1 MSSNLV
7 IVESPAKAKTIKKY
21 LGKDFEVL
29 ASYGHVR
36 DLVPKEGAVDPEHHF
51 AMKYQV
57 VERNQKHVDAIA
69 RALKKATSLFL
80 ATDPDRE
87 GEAISWHLH
96 ELLKAGGALKGKEV
110 QRVVFYE
117 ITKNA
122 VREAMEHPR
131 GLSVD
136 LVNAQQARRALD
148 FLVGFNLSP
157 LLWKK
162 VRPGLSAGRVQSPAL
177 RMICEREDEIAAFTA
192 REYWTIDAELMHTE
206 QKFPAKLVEYRGG
219 KVEQFSFTTE
229 SAAHEAVSTL
239 ASAARGELTVLGVD
253 RKQRRR
259 NPAPPFTTS
268 TLQQEASRKLG
279 FSAQKTMRVA
289 QQLYEGV
296 DIGDGAVGLI
306 TYMRTDSL
314 NLAQE
319 AIGQIREVI
328 VELYG
333 KEGLSEEP
341 RIYRTKSA
349 NAQEAHEA
357 IRPTDARIA
366 PAGVEKSMDSDQFRL
381 YSLIWKRT
389 MACQMA
395 PAVFD
400 TVAVEF
406 LAGADGPQ
414 RTVLRANGS
423 TLIKPGYISVYQEGL
438 DDAVQDDSDHVLP
451 PMTEGDRVRLLGVT
465 PSQHFTEPPPRY
477 SEASLVKALEEY
489 GIGRP
494 STYASII
501 STLRDREYVQIE
513 SRRFTATDIGKIV
526 SRFLTQYFTT
536 YVDYDFTAKMED
548 ALDAVATGEQEWVPL
563 LERFWKPFIELVT
576 HTETSVSR
584 EEVAQARDLGTDPA
598 SGKPMTVRMGRFG
611 PFVQIGTKDD
621 EEKPRFA
628 GLRPGQ
634 KMDSITRDEALVLF
648 QLPRKLGTTPE
659 GEEITAN
666 TGRFGPYVKYGAKYA
681 SLKTDDPY
689 TITRERALEVIRE
702 KMIADA
708 NRLILDFPNDG
719 IQVLNGRFGPYITD
733 KTRNAK
739 IPKDKDPKSLTLE
752 ECRTMLAAAP
762 LRTFG
767 KWGRKNARKGERGA
781 AQGSKA
787 NGAAKAAAEGVDPAD
802 RTGRSPEAASG
813 TRRAK
818 GVAPKSTSAKSTSA
832 KSTSAKSTS
841 AKSTS
846 AKSTSAKSTSAK
858 STSATPSSA
867 SPVSAKATSAEAAAP
882 RAASKLAAKGLK
894 AAAKKRAPAEPLD
907 AKVKPKAQG
916 KQPGSARKKS

>member
-1 MSSNLV
+1 
-7 IVESPAKAKTIKKY
+7 VESPAKAKTIKKY

-36 DLVPKEGAVDPEHHF
+36 DLVPKEGAVDPAHHF

-57 VERNQKHVDAIA
+57 VERNQKHVDAIS
-69 RALKKATSLFL
+69 RALKKAKSLFL

-87 GEAISWHLH
+87 GEAISWHLY
-96 ELLKAGGALKGKEV
+96 ELLKAQGALEGKSV

-117 ITKNA
+117 ITKNS
-122 VREAMEHPR
+122 VREAMATPR
-131 GLSVD
+131 ELSVD

-177 RMICEREDEIAAFTA
+177 RMICEREDEIAAFVA
-192 REYWTIDAELMHTE
+192 REYWSIDAELEHSE
-206 QKFPAKLVEYRGG
+206 QKFPGKLVEFRGA

-229 SAAHEAVSTL
+229 SQAREVEQSL
-239 ASAARGELTVLGVD
+239 LSAAAGVLTVLTVD
-253 RKQRRR
+253 RKQRKR

-268 TLQQEASRKLG
+268 TLQQEAARKLG

-296 DIGDGAVGLI
+296 DIGEGQVGLI

-319 AIGQIREVI
+319 AVGQIREVI
-328 VELYG
+328 VQLYG
-333 KEGLSEEP
+333 EAGLSEEP
-341 RIYRTKSA
+341 RVFRTKSK

-357 IRPTDARIA
+357 IRPTAANIL
-366 PAGVEKSMDSDQFRL
+366 PADIESKLEADQFRL

-389 MACQMA
+389 VACQMA
-395 PAVFD
+395 PAIFD
-400 TVAVEF
+400 TVAVDM
-406 LAGADGPQ
+406 LAGAAAAQSAGGDG

-423 TLIKPGYISVYQEGL
+423 TLVKPGYISVYQEGM
-438 DDAVQDDSDHVLP
+438 DDVVQDDSDHVLP
-451 PMTEGDRVRLLGVT
+451 PMQPGDRVKLAAVT
-465 PSQHFTEPPPRY
+465 PSQHFTEPPPRF

-501 STLRDREYVQIE
+501 STLRDRQYVEIE

-548 ALDAVATGEQEWVPL
+548 SLDGVANGEQEWVPL
-563 LERFWKPFIELVT
+563 LEKFWKPFIDLVN

-584 EEVAQARDLGTDPA
+584 EEVAQARDLGVDPV
-598 SGKPMTVRMGRFG
+598 SGKPMSVRMGRFG

-621 EEKPRFA
+621 ADKPRFA

-634 KMDSITRDEALVLF
+634 KMDAVTHTQALELF
-648 QLPRKLGTTPE
+648 KLPRKLGTTAA
-659 GEEITAN
+659 GDEITTN
-666 TGRFGPYVKYGAKYA
+666 VGRFGPYVKYGSKYV
-681 SLKTDDPY
+681 SLKVDDPY
-689 TITRERALEVIRE
+689 EITPERALEVIRE
-702 KMIADA
+702 KEIADA
-708 NRLILDFPNDG
+708 NRLILDFPDAN
-719 IQVLNGRFGPYITD
+719 IQVLNGRYGPYITD
-733 KTRNAK
+733 KARNAK

-752 ECRTMLAAAP
+752 ECQTLLAAAP
-762 LRTFG
+762 ARTFG
-767 KWGRKNARKGERGA
+767 KWGRKNAKSKTAGA
-781 AQGSKA
+781 D
-787 NGAAKAAAEGVDPAD
+787 KAAAN
-802 RTGRSPEAASG
+802 
-813 TRRAK
+813 
-818 GVAPKSTSAKSTSA
+818 
-832 KSTSAKSTS
+832 
-841 AKSTS
+841 
-846 AKSTSAKSTSAK
+846 
-858 STSATPSSA
+858 
-867 SPVSAKATSAEAAAP
+867 AAAEP
-882 RAASKLAAKGLK
+882 ASVAG
-894 AAAKKRAPAEPLD
+894 AAKKRAAKRSPAGAPTRLA
-907 AKVKPKAQG
+907 AKGAKASSDKTAPIKAAAAPKPK
-916 KQPGSARKKS
+916 RRVKKSSAKKKA

>member
-1 MSSNLV
+1 LSNNLV

-36 DLVPKEGAVDPEHHF
+36 DLVPKEGAVDPKHHF

-57 VERNQKHVDAIA
+57 VERNRKHVDAIA
-69 RALKKATSLFL
+69 RALKKAKALFL

-87 GEAISWHLH
+87 GEAISWHLR
-96 ELLKAGGALKGKEV
+96 ELLKAEGALKGKDV

-131 GLSVD
+131 DLSVD
-136 LVNAQQARRALD
+136 LVNAQQCRRALD
-148 FLVGFNLSP
+148 YLVGFNLSP

-177 RMICEREDEIAAFTA
+177 RMICEREDEIAAFKA
-192 REYWTIDAELMHTE
+192 QEYWTIDAELMHSE
-206 QKFPAKLVEYRGG
+206 QKFPGKLVEYQGG

-229 SAAHEAVSTL
+229 SAARQAVSTL
-239 ASAARGELTVLGVD
+239 ERAARGELTVLGVD

-296 DIGDGAVGLI
+296 DIGEGAVGLI

-319 AIGQIREVI
+319 AVAQIREVI

-333 KEGLSEEP
+333 AEALAEEP
-341 RIYRTKSA
+341 RVYRTKSA

-357 IRPTDARIA
+357 IRPTDARIV
-366 PAGVEKSMDSDQFRL
+366 PANIEKKIDADQFRL

-400 TVAVEF
+400 TVAVDF
-406 LAGADGPQ
+406 LAGAAGPQ

-423 TLIKPGYISVYQEGL
+423 TLIKPGYISVYQEDT
-438 DDAVQDDSDHVLP
+438 DDVVQDDSDHVLP
-451 PMTEGDRVRLLGVT
+451 PMAEGDRVKLLGVT
-465 PSQHFTEPPPRY
+465 PSQHFTEPPPRFT
-477 SEASLVKALEEY
+477 EASLVKALEEY

-501 STLRDREYVQIE
+501 STLRDREYVAIE

-526 SRFLTQYFTT
+526 SRFLTQYFTI
-536 YVDYDFTAKMED
+536 YVDYDFTAKMEN
-548 ALDAVATGEQEWVPL
+548 ALDAIAGGEQEWVPL
-563 LERFWKPFIELVT
+563 LDRFWKPFIKLVN

-584 EEVAQARDLGTDPA
+584 EEVAMARDLGTDPE
-598 SGKPMTVRMGRFG
+598 SGKPMSVRMGRFG

-634 KMDSITRDEALVLF
+634 KMDAITREEALFLF
-648 QLPRKLGTTPE
+648 QLPRKLGATSD

-666 TGRFGPYVKYGAKYA
+666 TGRFGPYVKYGSKYV

-689 TITRERALEVIRE
+689 TIALERALEVIRE
-702 KMIADA
+702 KQIADA
-708 NRLILDFPNDG
+708 NRLILDFPDAG
-719 IQVLNGRFGPYITD
+719 IQVLNGRYGPYITD
-733 KTRNAK
+733 KARNAK
-739 IPKDKDPKSLTLE
+739 IPKERDPKTLTLT
-752 ECRTMLAAAP
+752 ECQSMLAAAP
-762 LRTFG
+762 VRTFG
-767 KWGRKNARKGERGA
+767 KWGRKNAKGAKDAATAAATAAAATAAGA
-781 AQGSKA
+781 ASRA
-787 NGAAKAAAEGVDPAD
+787 AAKTTPG
-802 RTGRSPEAASG
+802 
-813 TRRAK
+813 AK
-818 GVAPKSTSAKSTSA
+818 TVVKAPKGAL
-832 KSTSAKSTS
+832 
-841 AKSTS
+841 
-846 AKSTSAKSTSAK
+846 
-858 STSATPSSA
+858 
-867 SPVSAKATSAEAAAP
+867 
-882 RAASKLAAKGLK
+882 RLAAKGSK
-894 AAAKKRAPAEPLD
+894 AAAKKRAPAEPISGT
-907 AKVKPKAQG
+907 ASQSKA
-916 KQPGSARKKS
+916 KQPGSKRKKN

>member
-1 MSSNLV
+1 LSTNLV

-36 DLVPKEGAVDPEHHF
+36 DLVPKEGAVDPDHDF

-57 VERNQKHVDAIA
+57 VERNQKHVDAIS
-69 RALKKATSLFL
+69 RALKKATSLYL

-87 GEAISWHLH
+87 GEAISWHLY
-96 ELLKAGGALKGKEV
+96 ELMKSKGELEGKTV

-117 ITKNA
+117 ITKAA
-122 VREAMEHPR
+122 VREAMAQPR
-131 GLSVD
+131 ELSVD

-177 RMICEREDEIAAFTA
+177 RMICEREDEIAAFIA
-192 REYWTIDAELMHTE
+192 REYWTIDAELEHSE
-206 QKFPAKLVEYRGG
+206 QKFPGKLVEYAGS
-219 KVEQFSFTTE
+219 KVEQFSFTSEAEARAVERTLKD
-229 SAAHEAVSTL
+229 AAKGT
-239 ASAARGELTVLGVD
+239 LTVLGVD

-268 TLQQEASRKLG
+268 TLQQEAARKLG

-296 DIGDGAVGLI
+296 DIGEGAVGLI

-314 NLAQE
+314 NLSQE
-319 AIGQIREVI
+319 AIGQIRETI
-328 VELYG
+328 VQLYG
-333 KEGLSEEP
+333 KEGLAEEP
-341 RIYRTKSA
+341 RIYKTKSK

-357 IRPTDARIA
+357 IRPTAANILPNDI
-366 PAGVEKSMDSDQFRL
+366 EKHLEADQFRL

-389 MACQMA
+389 VACQMA
-395 PAVFD
+395 PAIFD
-400 TVAVEF
+400 TVAVDL
-406 LAGADGPQ
+406 LAGTPEQARAANAPP

-423 TLIKPGYISVYQEGL
+423 TLVKPGYISVYQEGM
-438 DDAVQDDSDHVLP
+438 DDVVQDDSDHVLP
-451 PMTEGDRVRLLGVT
+451 PMQEGDRVKLTQVV
-465 PSQHFTEPPPRY
+465 PNQHFTEPPPRF

-501 STLRDREYVQIE
+501 STLRDREYVDIE

-548 ALDAVATGEQEWVPL
+548 SLDAVAAGDQEWVPL
-563 LERFWKPFIELVT
+563 LEKFWKPFIDLVN

-584 EEVAQARDLGTDPA
+584 EEVAQARDLWIDPA
-598 SGKPMTVRMGRFG
+598 SGKPMSVRMGRFG

-621 EEKPRFA
+621 DDKPRFA

-634 KMDSITRDEALVLF
+634 KMDLITHEQALELF
-648 QLPRKLGTTPE
+648 KLPRKLGQTAT
-659 GEEITAN
+659 GEEITTN
-666 TGRFGPYVKYGAKYA
+666 VGRFGPYVKFGAKYV

-689 TITRERALEVIRE
+689 DITPERALEVIRE
-702 KMIADA
+702 KEIADA
-708 NRLILDFPNDG
+708 NRLILDFPDAG

-733 KTRNAK
+733 KQRNAK
-739 IPKDKDPKSLTLE
+739 IPKDRDPKSVTLE
-752 ECRTMLAAAP
+752 ECQTLLATAP
-762 LRTFG
+762 VRTFG
-767 KWGRKNARKGERGA
+767 RWGKKNAKAKNGKGTGKTAAPSATAAGATPIHAKAGGVGAKAGGA
-781 AQGSKA
+781 ARKRKSPPARPGLAPGTPQRL
-787 NGAAKAAAEGVDPAD
+787 AAKA
-802 RTGRSPEAASG
+802 S
-813 TRRAK
+813 
-818 GVAPKSTSAKSTSA
+818 
-832 KSTSAKSTS
+832 
-841 AKSTS
+841 
-846 AKSTSAKSTSAK
+846 
-858 STSATPSSA
+858 
-867 SPVSAKATSAEAAAP
+867 
-882 RAASKLAAKGLK
+882 K
-894 AAAKKRAPAEPLD
+894 AAANKKAPLPIAAGPRS
-907 AKVKPKAQG
+907 AVKPK
-916 KQPGSARKKS
+916 KSAAKKKT

>member
-1 MSSNLV
+1 LSSNLV

-36 DLVPKEGAVDPEHHF
+36 DLVPKEGAVDPSHHF

-57 VERNQKHVDAIA
+57 VERNQKHVDAIS
-69 RALKKATSLFL
+69 RALKKAKSLFL

-87 GEAISWHLH
+87 GEAISWHLY
-96 ELLKAGGALKGKEV
+96 ELLKSQGELKDKTV

-122 VREAMEHPR
+122 VREAMASPR
-131 GLSVD
+131 ELSVD

-177 RMICEREDEIAAFTA
+177 RMICEREDEIAAFVA
-192 REYWTIDAELMHTE
+192 REYWSIDAELEHSA
-206 QKFPAKLVEYRGG
+206 QKFPGKLVEYQGA

-229 SAAHEAVSTL
+229 QQARDVERTL
-239 ASAARGELTVLGVD
+239 QGDAKGELTVLNVD
-253 RKQRRR
+253 RKQRKR

-268 TLQQEASRKLG
+268 TLQQEAARKLS

-296 DIGDGAVGLI
+296 DIGEGQVGLI

-319 AIGQIREVI
+319 AIGQIRDVI
-328 VELYG
+328 LQLYG
-333 KEGLSEEP
+333 RDGLAEEP
-341 RIYRTKSA
+341 RIFKTKSK

-357 IRPTDARIA
+357 IRPTA
-366 PAGVEKSMDSDQFRL
+366 AGVQPGDIEKKLEPDQFRL

-389 MACQMA
+389 LACQMA
-395 PAVFD
+395 PAIFD
-400 TVAVEF
+400 TVAVDM
-406 LAGADGPQ
+406 LAGKDGPK

-423 TLIKPGYISVYQEGL
+423 TLVKPGYISVYQEGM
-438 DDAVQDDSDHVLP
+438 DDVVEDDSDHVLP
-451 PMTEGDRVRLLGVT
+451 PMKDGDRVKLTGVVPT
-465 PSQHFTEPPPRY
+465 QHFTEPPPRF

-501 STLRDREYVQIE
+501 STLRDRQYVDIE

-548 ALDAVATGEQEWVPL
+548 SLDAVANGEQEWVPL
-563 LERFWKPFIELVT
+563 LEKFWKPFIDLVN
-576 HTETSVSR
+576 HTESSVSR
-584 EEVAQARDLGTDPA
+584 EEVAQARDLGNDPV
-598 SGKPMTVRMGRFG
+598 SGKPMSIRMGRFG

-621 EEKPRFA
+621 EDKPRFA

-634 KMDSITRDEALVLF
+634 KMDLITHAEAIELF
-648 QLPRKLGTTPE
+648 KLPRKLGSTAA
-659 GEEITAN
+659 GEEITTN
-666 TGRFGPYVKYGAKYA
+666 VGRFGPYLKYGAKYV
-681 SLKTDDPY
+681 SLKVDDPY
-689 TITRERALEVIRE
+689 EITPERALEVIRE
-702 KMIADA
+702 KEIADA
-708 NRLILDFPNDG
+708 NRLILDFPDAG
-719 IQVLNGRFGPYITD
+719 IQVLNGRYGPYITD
-733 KTRNAK
+733 KSRNAK
-739 IPKDKDPKSLTLE
+739 IPKDKEPKSLTLE
-752 ECRTMLAAAP
+752 ECQTLLAAAP

-767 KWGRKNARKGERGA
+767 KWGRKKA
-781 AQGSKA
+781 ANGKAAGGKAGGGKAA
-787 NGAAKAAAEGVDPAD
+787 NGAA
-802 RTGRSPEAASG
+802 AS
-813 TRRAK
+813 TA
-818 GVAPKSTSAKSTSA
+818 
-832 KSTSAKSTS
+832 
-841 AKSTS
+841 
-846 AKSTSAKSTSAK
+846 
-858 STSATPSSA
+858 
-867 SPVSAKATSAEAAAP
+867 AAAP
-882 RAASKLAAKGLK
+882 KKRAAKGTGPAPPTAPAAVRVAAQGNRPPGRLAAKGAKTSANKK
-894 AAAKKRAPAEPLD
+894 APANAVAAPKPNLPPKKSSAKK
-907 AKVKPKAQG
+907 
-916 KQPGSARKKS
+916 KS